1 MKNRKKKNNTKNEFE
16 NTTWS
21 RKEGK
26 TKKIR
31 NKLKFATLN
40 VQGINTLGKR
50 QEIEKWMESKK
61 IDLLCI

>member
-1 MKNRKKKNNTKNEFE
+1 MKNRKNKKNTKHEFE

-26 TKKIR
+26 TKKIK
-31 NKLKFATLN
+31 NKLKFETLN

-50 QEIEKWMESKK
+50 QEI
-61 IDLLCI
+61 